1 MRAFWRASA
10 REPERR
16 KGGAPTPNPS
26 LNKGGGFAVLLL
38 LAACAST
45 PRPAVTRAPGGV
57 KIGQPYVVLGKQYF
71 PSDDRSYD
79 TTGIA
84 SWYGPTFHG
93 LSTANGEK
101 YDQDGLTA
109 AHKTLPMPS
118 YVEVANL
125 DNGRRLTVRINDRGP
140 FVDGRIID
148 LSRKSAQLLGVDGPG
163 TARVRVRRVFP
174 DGTQVAALAPPPR
187 APLRPPVAAPVVT
200 ARVEETLADVP
211 VAPAVP
217 DAPVATVAIPGAASG
232 TVYVQVAALSDAG
245 RAAWLGGFLAPIGPV
260 VTERTA
266 TGLTRVRLGPYA
278 DSAAATPI
286 LARVQAAGY
295 TDARLVTPKPGAP

>member
-1 MRAFWRASA
+1 MRSSSVAA
-10 REPERR
+10 
-16 KGGAPTPNPS
+16 
-26 LNKGGGFAVLLL
+26 LLL
-38 LAACAST
+38 LGGCAVHT
-45 PRPAVTRAPGGV
+45 PRPVPAPVRAPGGV

-71 PSDDRSYD
+71 PADDRAYD
-79 TTGIA
+79 VTGIA

-118 YVEVANL
+118 YVEVRNL
-125 DNGRRLTVRINDRGP
+125 DNGRVLTVRINDRGP

-148 LSRKSAQLLGVDGPG
+148 LSRKSAQLLGVDRPG

-174 DGTQVAALAPPPR
+174 DGAAIAALAPPP
-187 APLRPPVAAPVVT
+187 PVPTSPALAAPVVT
-200 ARVEETLADVP
+200 AQAEQTAADVP
-211 VAPAVP
+211 VAAPMVP
-217 DAPVATVAIPGAASG
+217 DAPVATVAIPGAPSG
-232 TVYVQVAALSDAG
+232 TIYVQVAALSDAG
-245 RAAWLGGFLAPIGPV
+245 RAAWLSGFLAPIGPV

-266 TGLTRVRLGPYA
+266 TGLTRVRIGPYE
-278 DSAAATPI
+278 DAASATPI

>member
-1 MRAFWRASA
+1 MRSSSVAA
-10 REPERR
+10 
-16 KGGAPTPNPS
+16 
-26 LNKGGGFAVLLL
+26 LLL
-38 LAACAST
+38 LGACAAHT
-45 PRPAVTRAPGGV
+45 PHPAPVRAPGGV
-57 KIGQPYVVLGKQYF
+57 KIGQPYTVLGKTYV
-71 PSDDRSYD
+71 PADDRGYD
-79 TTGIA
+79 VTGIA

-93 LSTANGEK
+93 LSTANGER

-118 YVEVANL
+118 YVEVRNL
-125 DNGRRLTVRINDRGP
+125 DNGRVLTVRINDRGP

-148 LSRKSAQLLGVDGPG
+148 LSRKSAQLLGVDRPG

-174 DGTQVAALAPPPR
+174 DGPQIAALAPPPR
-187 APLRPPVAAPVVT
+187 VVTAPPVAVPLVSGAT
-200 ARVEETLADVP
+200 EASIADVP
-211 VAPAVP
+211 VRTVDLPSGSAAPSPVS
-217 DAPVATVAIPGAASG
+217 APQPVVAGAG
-232 TVYVQVAALSDAG
+232 TIFVQVAALSDAG

-266 TGLTRVRLGPYA
+266 AGLIRVRIGPYA
-278 DSAAATPI
+278 TVDSATGV

>member
-1 MRAFWRASA
+1 MRSSSVVAI
-10 REPERR
+10 
-16 KGGAPTPNPS
+16 
-26 LNKGGGFAVLLL
+26 AVLLS
-38 LAACAST
+38 ACAGHA
-45 PRPAVTRAPGGV
+45 PRPAAVARAPGGV

-71 PSDDRSYD
+71 PADDRGYD
-79 TTGIA
+79 TTGVA

-93 LSTANGEK
+93 LSTANGET
-101 YDQDGLTA
+101 YNQDGLTA

-118 YVEVANL
+118 YVEVSNL
-125 DNGRRLTVRINDRGP
+125 DNGRKLTVRINDRGP

-174 DGTQVAALAPPPR
+174 DGAQVVALAPPPR
-187 APLRPPVAAPVVT
+187 VAARPPVAAPVLSAQPERTV
-200 ARVEETLADVP
+200 ADVP
-211 VAPAVP
+211 VAPTVP

-232 TVYVQVAALSDAG
+232 GIYVQVAALSDAG

-266 TGLTRVRLGPYA
+266 SGLTRVRIGPYQDA
-278 DSAAATPI
+278 GEATPI